1 MRSAEKRG
9 GSGVDVSL
17 DELAECLPA
26 PDSFDN
32 VVDSMV
38 LKEMLNSFL
47 GTLKAESRII
57 FVQKYWYFRSVDDIA
72 RDLSVSKSK
81 VKVSLMRT
89 RARLAEYLEGEGYNS
104 EKG

>member
-1 MRSAEKRG
+1 MEKNKN
-9 GSGVDVSL
+9 L
-17 DELAECLPA
+17 
-26 PDSFDN
+26 
-32 VVDSMV
+32 
-38 LKEMLNSFL
+38 
-47 GTLKAESRII
+47 TI
-57 FVQKYWYFRSVDDIA
+57 DDIA